1 MKAEKHYVAWTL
13 EESKLFLNL
22 YLDEVTRRDVKA
34 ICRSIAE
41 EFQRTNSSIEIRV
54 KEVAK
59 ILSGVD
65 VEYPIVTPNMIKA
78 VEEVM
83 LERSISKQKM
93 LYLFE

>member
-93 LYLFE
+93 LYL

>member
-1 MKAEKHYVAWTL
+1 MRAEKHYVAWTL